1 MTTSPAS
8 PDDAP
13 GARGDPAP
21 SAGVL
26 RQTTAQ
32 ATVAA
37 LVAHGID
44 TLYALPGVHSDGL
57 FDAIAQ
63 SGGAMRVLHP
73 RHEQTAGYMA
83 LGAAL
88 ATGRAQ
94 VCAMVPGPGVLNAS
108 AALLTAYGT
117 GAPVLAL
124 AGQVPS
130 DAIDK
135 GWGHLHELPDQPG
148 LLRHFCKFV
157 ARIGGAADAPAL
169 VAEAIRHS
177 LGGRMRPVALECAI
191 DTWQRPG
198 AVVPVAPLPLRQP
211 QVDPQAVVAAAALLE
226 RAERPLILAGGGALD
241 AAAQVRELAER
252 LGAPVVTFRRG
263 RGVMPTT
270 HPLAASL
277 PVGHRLWKDAD
288 VVLGVGTRM
297 HFAQANWGT
306 DAALKII
313 RLDIDAEEHH
323 RLRRP
328 DVALHGDARQ
338 GLAALLAALPG
349 ARRAARAEVAA
360 AQAWFADRLA
370 RLEPQ
375 MGFLRALRAA
385 LPEDGVVVEDVTQVG
400 FVGRLAFEVSAPRRY
415 ISPGYQDNLG
425 WGYGSALGVQAACP
439 GRAVVA
445 LCGDGGFMYQAGE
458 LATAMRHR
466 LPAIA
471 LVFDDGAFGNVKRIQ
486 SEHFDHRLIAH
497 DLVNPDFVAF
507 ARSFGMNAW
516 RADDAAGLQRALR
529 EAIEARAP
537 ALIHVP
543 VGEMPSPWDMIV
555 MPRLRGA
562 DEAWRPA
569 LP

>member
-1 MTTSPAS
+1 MKTKRNSSDEGAARAGAA
-8 PDDAP
+8 AP
-13 GARGDPAP
+13 PE
-21 SAGVL
+21 VI

-32 ATVAA
+32 ACVAA
-37 LVAHGID
+37 LAAHGID
-44 TLYALPGVHSDGL
+44 TLYALPGVHNDGL
-57 FDAIAQ
+57 FDAIAR
-63 SGGAMRVLHP
+63 SDGAMRVIHP

-94 VCAMVPGPGVLNAS
+94 ACAMVPGPGVLNAS

-148 LLRHFCKFV
+148 LLRHFCKYV

-169 VAEAIRHS
+169 VAEAVKQALS
-177 LGGRMRPVALECAI
+177 GRTRPVALECAI

-198 AVVPVAPLPLRQP
+198 AVVPVAPLALDRPR
-211 QVDPQAVVAAAALLE
+211 VDPQAVAAAAALLDG
-226 RAERPLILAGGGALD
+226 ASRPLILAGGGALD
-241 AAAQVRELAER
+241 AAAEIRALAER
-252 LGAPVVTFRRG
+252 LGAPVMTFRRG

-270 HPLAASL
+270 HPLAVSL

-297 HFAQANWGT
+297 HFAQTNWGT
-306 DAALKII
+306 DAAMKII

-323 RLRRP
+323 RFRRP
-328 DVALHGDARQ
+328 DVALHGDAKE
-338 GLAALLAALPG
+338 GVAALLASLPG
-349 ARRAARAEVAA
+349 RRRATRPEVAA
-360 AQAWFADRLA
+360 AQAWFADKVG

-375 MGFLRALRAA
+375 MGFLRAIRAA
-385 LPEDGVVVEDVTQVG
+385 LPQDGVVVEDVTQVG
-400 FVGRLAFEVSAPRRY
+400 FVGRLAYEASAPRQY

-425 WGYGSALGVQAACP
+425 WGYGTALGVQAAMP
-439 GRAVVA
+439 KSAVVA
-445 LCGDGGFMYQAGE
+445 ICGDGGFMYQAGE
-458 LATAMRHR
+458 LATAMRHG
-466 LPAIA
+466 LPVVAV
-471 LVFDDGAFGNVKRIQ
+471 VFDDGTFGNVKRIQ
-486 SEHFDHRLIAH
+486 AEQFDNRLIAH

-516 RADDAAGLQRALR
+516 KATDATGLRDALDAAL
-529 EAIEARAP
+529 EARAP